1 MTQNDQRTD
10 SWDRRT
16 RWKNGSNETHN
27 GMQDNFHKLET
38 LKTSSPSVPIC
49 LELIGTKGSNH
60 LSSEGK
66 LASNGKDQ
74 TCKTQKILMPK
85 GSDGRTLA
93 KSSSLPPIYSPRIS
107 TISMSSAKTCV
118 PSWRVGCQEKKA
130 NILSTS
136 VKMDKALFS
145 RQKQGCQLTA
155 TAHLICS
162 GLAVFNERV
171 LVQNQEL
178 RQDSLK
184 ISDPSAGQPQ
194 DGSLGV
200 EPSNVSAN
208 DREAMKERIRDTAS
222 VSKGRPVQTL
232 SDSAIEM
239 ENEKDMNEM
248 IDNQE
253 DEYYTNQRITAWIVK
268 VNASLF
274 SPLKDEIIDQTLE
287 EQDVDTIKIIYDQD

>member
-1 MTQNDQRTD
+1 MKMTQSDQRND
-10 SWDRRT
+10 NWESRT
-16 RWKNGSNETHN
+16 RWKSGCNKIHN
-27 GMQDNFHKLET
+27 GIQENFHKLGT

-49 LELIGTKGSNH
+49 LELIGTKGSYF

-66 LASNGKDQ
+66 LAGNGKDQ
-74 TCKTQKILMPK
+74 TFKTPKILMPK

-118 PSWRVGCQEKKA
+118 PSWRVGCHEKKA
-130 NILSTS
+130 NILSS
-136 VKMDKALFS
+136 SIKMDKALFN

-155 TAHLICS
+155 TAQLIYS
-162 GLAVFNERV
+162 GLAVFNESV
-171 LVQNQEL
+171 LVQNQDL
-178 RQDSLK
+178 RQDSWK

-194 DGSLGV
+194 DGFLGV
-200 EPSNVSAN
+200 EPSSVSTN
-208 DREAMKERIRDTAS
+208 DREAMKERVRDTAS
-222 VSKGRPVQTL
+222 VSEGRPVQTL

-239 ENEKDMNEM
+239 EKEKDLDEM

-274 SPLKDEIIDQTLE
+274 SPSKDEIIDQTLE
-287 EQDVDTIKIIYDQD
+287 EQDVDTIKIIYD